1 MFGHCELL
9 EWMQW
14 YDTAEEATSKGVK
27 RIKLSKVLSNM
38 LKRKL
43 VSSLNIFS
51 MEVEVFLQ
59 IESKQLILLPRKF
72 KGADRRKTL
81 LNATRQKKHAYS
93 TKLYVLGTRSSHLGG
108 KSNLGLCSRNP
119 VEPFG
124 KRDW

>member
-1 MFGHCELL
+1 MFDYCELL

-59 IESKQLILLPRKF
+59 I
-72 KGADRRKTL
+72 KGADRRKIL
-81 LNATRQKKHAYS
+81 LNATCQKNHAYS
-93 TKLYVLGTRSSHLGG
+93 TKLYWEREVVT
-108 KSNLGLCSRNP
+108 
-119 VEPFG
+119 
-124 KRDW
+124 